1 METIGNP
8 WLWGGFFV
16 LVLTIIAIDLFVMG
30 GRKAHIVSAK
40 EAMIWTLVWV
50 VVTLAF
56 CAGLWVYLDANQGRE
71 IANAKAGEFLTGYLI
86 EQSLSVDNVFL
97 WLMLFSYFGIPP
109 QYQRRV
115 LLLGVLGAIVMR
127 TLMIVAGAYLLA
139 KFHWILYVFGVF
151 LLITGI
157 KMAWFAEHTPDIS
170 KNPVLLVMRRFIRI
184 TDDLHGEKFWVWQN
198 GVRWFTPLLLV
209 LVLVEVTDL
218 VFAIDSIPAIFA
230 ITTDP
235 FIVLTSNVFA
245 IMGLRAMYF
254 LLAGVG
260 DRFSLLRYGL
270 AVVLIFIGVKMLLL
284 EIYKI
289 PTLWS
294 LLFVAVVIGISMIA
308 SLYVSRSSVVR
319 KSRP

>member
-40 EAMIWTLVWV
+40 EALIWTLVWV

-170 KNPVLLVMRRFIRI
+170 KNPVLLLMRRFIRI

-289 PTLWS
+289 PTLLS
-294 LLFVAVVIGISMIA
+294 LLFVAVVMGISMIA
-308 SLYVSRSSVVR
+308 SLYVSRSSVAR

>member
-1 METIGNP
+1 MESIGNI
-8 WLWGGFFV
+8 WMWGGFFG

-30 GRKAHIVSAK
+30 GRKAHVVTAK
-40 EAMIWTLVWV
+40 EALLWTVVWV
-50 VVTLAF
+50 AVTLAF
-56 CAGLWVYLDANQGRE
+56 CACLWVYLDGNQGRE

-97 WLMLFSYFGIPP
+97 WLMLFSYFGIPA

-115 LLLGVLGAIVMR
+115 LLFGVLGAIVMR

-170 KNPVLLVMRRFIRI
+170 KNPVLLLMRRFIRI
-184 TDDLHGEKFWVWQN
+184 TDDLHGEQFWVWQN

-218 VFAIDSIPAIFA
+218 VFAVDSIPAIFA

-254 LLAGVG
+254 LLAGIA
-260 DRFSLLRYGL
+260 DHFSLLKYGL
-270 AVVLIFIGVKMLLL
+270 AAVLMFVGIKMLLL
-284 EIYKI
+284 DIYKI
-289 PTLWS
+289 PTLVS
-294 LLFVAVVIGISMIA
+294 LAVVAILILLSILA
-308 SLYVSRSSVVR
+308 SFYVSRHTN
-319 KSRP
+319 K

>member
-40 EAMIWTLVWV
+40 EALIWTLVWV

-170 KNPVLLVMRRFIRI
+170 KNPVLLLMRRFIRI

-289 PTLWS
+289 PTLLS

-308 SLYVSRSSVVR
+308 SLYVSRSSVAR

>member
-157 KMAWFAEHTPDIS
+157 KMAWFAGHTPDIS
-170 KNPVLLVMRRFIRI
+170 KNPVLLLMRRFIRI

-289 PTLWS
+289 PTLLS

-308 SLYVSRSSVVR
+308 SLYVSRSSVAR

>member
-170 KNPVLLVMRRFIRI
+170 KNPVLLLMRRFIRI

-289 PTLWS
+289 PTLLS

-308 SLYVSRSSVVR
+308 SLYVSRSSVAR

>member
-1 METIGNP
+1 MESIGNI
-8 WLWGGFFV
+8 WMWGGFFV
-16 LVLTIIAIDLFVMG
+16 LVFTIIAIDLFVMG
-30 GRKAHIVSAK
+30 GRKAHVVTAK
-40 EAMIWTLVWV
+40 EALIWTAVWV
-50 VVTLAF
+50 AVTLAF
-56 CAGLWVYLDANQGRE
+56 CAGLWAYLDANQGRE

-97 WLMLFSYFGIPP
+97 WLMLFSYFGIPA

-115 LLLGVLGAIVMR
+115 LLFGVLGAIVMR

-170 KNPVLLVMRRFIRI
+170 KNPVLLLMRRFIRI
-184 TDDLHGEKFWVWQN
+184 TGNLHGEQFWVWQN
-198 GVRWFTPLLLV
+198 GARWFTPLLLV

-254 LLAGVG
+254 LLAGMG

-284 EIYKI
+284 DTYKI
-289 PTLWS
+289 PTPLS

-308 SLYVSRSSVVR
+308 SLYVSRR
-319 KSRP
+319 IKKP